1 MSIIDTV
8 LGMTDLDEKLTAKM
22 AELGVSIE
30 DMKALKAKYDE
41 LSADGSIT
49 KDEVLAQVKAFA
61 TEKGVSSEMVDKV
74 MGMFGSKADDV
85 AEVAAEAASDATDTV
100 VEAASDIVD
109 TANDTIAK

>member
-22 AELGVSIE
+22 AELGVSVD

-61 TEKGVSSEMVDKV
+61 TEKGLSTEMFDKV
-74 MGMFGSKADDV
+74 VGMLNTGS
-85 AEVAAEAASDATDTV
+85 EAASDATDTV
-100 VEAASDIVD
+100 VDAASDVVD
-109 TANDTIAK
+109 TVNDTIAK